1 MKVQEVPTGETQ
13 GETMFPIER
22 DEYIK
27 AYTSAISEE
36 MKQARHNQQNAQGFP
51 DAFDRF
57 HRTVTKILHTEST
70 GPPRTM
76 HPVPH

>member
-1 MKVQEVPTGETQ
+1 MY
-13 GETMFPIER
+13 PIER
-22 DEYIK
+22 SEYVN
-27 AYTSAISEE
+27 AYIAAISQE
-36 MKQARHNQQNAQGFP
+36 MRQARHSEQTAQESP

-57 HRTVTKILHTEST
+57 HRTVARILHKEST

>member
-1 MKVQEVPTGETQ
+1 MY
-13 GETMFPIER
+13 PIER

-27 AYTSAISEE
+27 AYTAAISEE
-36 MKQARHNQQNAQGFP
+36 MKQARHNQQITQGSP

-57 HRTVTKILHTEST
+57 HRTVARILHREST

-76 HPVPH
+76 NPVPH